1 MDSNLLTP
9 SNPVFAGYAFY
20 SCVLILKTMCMS
32 YLTGVQ
38 RFRKKAFV
46 NVEDAIAAGVDVK
59 VDDQDVER
67 CRRAHLNDL
76 ENITMFLITGIIY
89 VLTDPNI
96 VFALML
102 FRIYAVARILH
113 TIVYAVVVVRQPARA
128 ICFNIGVFCNFIMI
142 FSIFSSCVQ
151 L

>member
-1 MDSNLLTP
+1 MT
-9 SNPVFAGYAFY
+9 
-20 SCVLILKTMCMS
+20 
-32 YLTGVQ
+32 Q
-38 RFRKKAFV
+38 AFV
-46 NVEDAIAAGVDVK
+46 NVEDAIAAGVDIK
-59 VDDQDVER
+59 MDDQDVER

-76 ENITMFLITGIIY
+76 ENITMFLITGLIY

-128 ICFNIGVFCNFIMI
+128 ICFNIGVLCNFIMI